1 MPPRDDNSHLEK
13 SFTMSVDIHTCREL
27 LQAECEEAGGRA
39 GATTAAYGAKQAEGC
54 ADGSKTLSEPK
65 TKEANAL
72 YDS

>member
-1 MPPRDDNSHLEK
+1 
-13 SFTMSVDIHTCREL
+13 MSVDIKTCREQ

-39 GATTAAYGAKQAEGC
+39 GATTEAYRAKQAEGR

-65 TKEANAL
+65 TREANAL